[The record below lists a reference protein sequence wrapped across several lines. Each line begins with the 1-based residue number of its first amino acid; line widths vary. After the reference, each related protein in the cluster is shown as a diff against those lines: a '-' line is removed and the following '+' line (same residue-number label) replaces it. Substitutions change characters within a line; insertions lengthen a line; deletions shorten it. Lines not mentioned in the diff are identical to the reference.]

1 MKRNNKKNNN
11 TTKSESFIKNNS
23 RNKIGIFLPT
33 PTQFQKMNKQDRR
46 QYSTAITNFS
56 SNDTARR
63 ARGFNQLIKLSTTPR
78 SSKIFNTAKAIK
90 RRQKA
95 QAVSSNL
102 STLIDAGASFRH
114 GKNYL
119 ANSPLNRHEDY
130 ETALKYKTLLR
141 KQTHYKVPTRRSKK
155 SDHRPTEKKYHLVKA
170 NNKPKKHLQI
180 VQAPSAKANTKGAP
194 THFIGLS
201 VKQSKEVEKL
211 NFFNDL
217 NKKEL
222 TQEPNALIERNTRY
236 EAYLTD
242 DNYYIVVD
250 HNMPALPQWHSKTG
264 ASKVES
270 LTRHSLSRSFNI
282 TYDHLDLD
290 DEKQA
295 LIDFGKASFGSEFSG
310 DDFFY
315 TSTQQKKFVQHNIQS
330 EMHKKE
336 YKARTKQF
344 FKDLKNERAN
354 KFR

>member
-1 MKRNNKKNNN
+1 MKRNNKKNNK

-119 ANSPLNRHEDY
+119 ANSSLNRHEDY

-141 KQTHYKVPTRRSKK
+141 KQTHYKVPTRKSKK

-222 TQEPNALIERNTRY
+222 TQEPNSLIERNTRY
-236 EAYLTD
+236 EAYLSE

-250 HNMPALPQWHSKTG
+250 HTRSSKSKDSKTG
-264 ASKVES
+264 SAIVNELLDKHV
-270 LTRHSLSRSFNI
+270 SRDFNI
-282 TYDHLDLD
+282 TYDRLGVN

-295 LIDFGKASFGSEFSG
+295 LLDFGKASFTSENYG
-310 DDFFY
+310 QDFFY
-315 TSTQQKKFVQHNIQS
+315 GGNKQKVFVENNIKS
-330 EMHKKE
+330 GLNKRA

-354 KFR
+354 KF